1 MNEIKEGM
9 YCYDKS
15 NRKSGIGKIIGYEK
29 NGNYYVSYKN
39 TTKRINYG
47 NLVASFYIKDLI
59 DVGDIIYLEEFDDID
74 DAFFGRL
81 FLIKNE
87 SDLENIIDEIS
98 DESYKILSIMTE
110 EQFEFNSYYI
120 EEHNILEEYK
130 TKNKKKK
137 ESENI

>member
-74 DAFFGRL
+74 NVSFIQL
-81 FLIKNE
+81 FLIENE

-98 DESYKILSIMTE
+98 DGSYKQLSIMKE

-120 EEHNILEEYK
+120 EEHNIFEEYK
-130 TKNKKKK
+130 KNKKKK
-137 ESENI
+137 ESEKI